1 MRYAI
6 VSDGIV
12 ADVVEWDG
20 ATPWTPPDG
29 TTLQQLGDSPAGSG
43 WTFDGSA
50 FAPPEPVVSPPRPLT
65 PREFMDRFTDDEL
78 DGIQLAVLN
87 GEGMVQIVAMRAQR
101 RLFTQLE
108 VRLDHPDTLTL
119 LGALSQVGL
128 LAAER
133 IPQILEPA

>member
-1 MRYAI
+1 
-6 VSDGIV
+6 
-12 ADVVEWDG
+12 
-20 ATPWTPPDG
+20 
-29 TTLQQLGDSPAGSG
+29 
-43 WTFDGSA
+43 
-50 FAPPEPVVSPPRPLT
+50 
-65 PREFMDRFTDDEL
+65 MDRFTDDEL

>member
-1 MRYAI
+1 MQYAI
-6 VSDGIV
+6 IRDGIV
-12 ADVVEWDG
+12 ENVAEWDG
-20 ATPWTPPDG
+20 ESTWMPPDG
-29 TTLQQLGDSPAGSG
+29 TTLQSLEGSTAGPG

-50 FAPPEPVVSPPRPLT
+50 FSPPEPIASPPRPLT

-108 VRLDHPDTLTL
+108 VLIEHPDTLTL
-119 LGALSQVGL
+119 VGALVQVGL
-128 LAAER
+128 LASER
-133 IPQILEPA
+133 APQILEAA